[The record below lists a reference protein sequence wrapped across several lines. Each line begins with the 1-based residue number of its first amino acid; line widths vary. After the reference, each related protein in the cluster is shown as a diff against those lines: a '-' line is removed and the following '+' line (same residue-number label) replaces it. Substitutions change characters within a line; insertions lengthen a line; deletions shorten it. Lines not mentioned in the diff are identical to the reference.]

1 MHVELHP
8 RFADSDEGQAAKAL
22 TGACVHCG
30 FCLPACPTYV
40 DTRDER
46 DSPRGRIYL
55 IKHFLETGDGGA
67 ETRLHLDRCLTC
79 RNCETACPSGMQ
91 YGELLDIGR
100 GLVERES
107 TRPATARI
115 QRWLLRRVLV
125 QPALMSAALGVAQTL
140 RPLLPARLRGRVPAR
155 QPTGRIPPATHG
167 RRMLLLEGCVQRAAT
182 PGTNAAA
189 RRVLDRLGITLI
201 AAPEAGCCGALDH
214 HLSAHARGLER
225 MRRNI
230 DAWWPHIEQ
239 GVEAIVSSATGCGAQ
254 LADYGRL
261 LAQDSDYREK
271 ARRVSELS
279 RDLAQVVLHEDPG
292 RLTTPDTAARISVHT
307 PCTLRNAL
315 GQPDLL
321 HRVLERAGFN
331 VTGAGDGAL
340 CCGSAGS
347 YSILQSDTSERL
359 REKTL
364 RSLTAAA
371 PDVIATANIGCQLHL
386 QSGSEVPVVHWIELL
401 DQRNDSAGSTSG
413 IRAGIA
419 ATGGGEE

>member
-8 RFADSDEGQAAKAL
+8 RFADSDEGQAARSL

-55 IKHFLETGDGGA
+55 IKHFLETAEGAA

-91 YGELLDIGR
+91 YGELVDIGR
-100 GLVERES
+100 GLVEHETS
-107 TRPATARI
+107 RPAMSRL
-115 QRWLLRRVLV
+115 QRRLLRGILLR
-125 QPALMSAALGVAQTL
+125 PALLGALLALAQSL
-140 RPLLPARLRGRVPAR
+140 RPLLPARLRERVPVR
-155 QPTGRIPPATHG
+155 QSPGPPPAGGHG
-167 RRMLLLEGCVQRAAT
+167 RNMVLLEGCVQRAAT

-201 AAPEAGCCGALDH
+201 GVPQATCCGALDY
-214 HLSAHARGLER
+214 HLAAHAAALER

-230 DAWWPHIEQ
+230 DAWWPHIE
-239 GVEAIVSSATGCGAQ
+239 GGAEAIISSATGCGAQ
-254 LADYGRL
+254 LRDYGRL
-261 LAQDSDYREK
+261 LADDPDYREK

-279 RDLAQVVLHEDPG
+279 RDLAQVVLDEDPA
-292 RLTTPDTAARISVHT
+292 RLTTHGAAGKVAVHA

-315 GQPDLL
+315 GQPDLI
-321 HRVLERAGFN
+321 HRVLGRAGFTLTDTSN
-331 VTGAGDGAL
+331 ATL

-347 YSILQSDTSERL
+347 YSVLQPATGNRL
-359 REKTL
+359 RDDTL
-364 RSLTAAA
+364 HALNSCG

-386 QSGSEVPVVHWIELL
+386 QSGADVPVVHWIELL
-401 DQRNDSAGSTSG
+401 D
-413 IRAGIA
+413 
-419 ATGGGEE
+419 E